1 MYTALRP
8 YVKLPWIGFIAV
20 VTVFSAVSLVAQ
32 SAAGPRTQA
41 PPATHAPASQ
51 ASANESSQASCP
63 RISGMEIPFNAA
75 IQAKVMGT
83 LDSAHLKVGKEIWV
97 TVSNSLAFPGCTLN
111 VGAALYGHIKA
122 IGPGKDAN
130 SSELSLAFDHVDCE
144 GHTKQEMR
152 LWLIGLVAPEE
163 RLTRLHEELP
173 LEMKGGRGR
182 NIKDV
187 TKGMSFTDDTLNP
200 GGKPQ
205 TVLPGVVVEL
215 PKLKLEV
222 TGGPGCS
229 ARITSTE
236 NSVLIPR
243 NSVLFLL
250 MQNKI

>member
-1 MYTALRP
+1 
-8 YVKLPWIGFIAV
+8 
-20 VTVFSAVSLVAQ
+20 
-32 SAAGPRTQA
+32 
-41 PPATHAPASQ
+41 
-51 ASANESSQASCP
+51 
-63 RISGMEIPFNAA
+63 
-75 IQAKVMGT
+75 
-83 LDSAHLKVGKEIWV
+83 
-97 TVSNSLAFPGCTLN
+97 

-130 SSELSLAFDHVDCE
+130 SSELSLSFDHVDCVD
-144 GHTKQEMR
+144 HPKQEMR
-152 LWLIGLVAPEE
+152 LWLIALTAPEE

-173 LEMKGGRGR
+173 LEMKAGAKR
-182 NIKDV
+182 NIKDAA
-187 TKGMSFTDDTLNP
+187 KGMSFDDDVLNP

-205 TVLPGVVVEL
+205 TVQPGVVVEL

-250 MQNKI
+250 MQNKM

>member
-1 MYTALRP
+1 
-8 YVKLPWIGFIAV
+8 
-20 VTVFSAVSLVAQ
+20 
-32 SAAGPRTQA
+32 
-41 PPATHAPASQ
+41 
-51 ASANESSQASCP
+51 
-63 RISGMEIPFNAA
+63 
-75 IQAKVMGT
+75 
-83 LDSAHLKVGKEIWV
+83 
-97 TVSNSLAFPGCTLN
+97 
-111 VGAALYGHIKA
+111 
-122 IGPGKDAN
+122 
-130 SSELSLAFDHVDCE
+130 
-144 GHTKQEMR
+144 
-152 LWLIGLVAPEE
+152 
-163 RLTRLHEELP
+163 LHEELP

>member
-1 MYTALRP
+1 MCTALRS
-8 YVKLPWIGFIAV
+8 YVRLPWIGFLAV
-20 VTVFSAVSLVAQ
+20 VTFFPTVSLWAQ
-32 SAAGPRTQA
+32 SATGPRTQA
-41 PPATHAPASQ
+41 PPSAPAPASQ
-51 ASANESSQASCP
+51 ASANESSQALCP
-63 RISGMEIPFNAA
+63 HITGMEIPFNAA
-75 IQAKVMGT
+75 IQAKVLGT

-97 TVSNSLAFPGCTLN
+97 TISNSLAFSGCTLN

-130 SSELSLAFDHVDCE
+130 SSELSLSFDHVDCVD
-144 GHTKQEMR
+144 HPKQEMR
-152 LWLIGLVAPEE
+152 LWLIALTAPEE

-173 LEMKGGRGR
+173 LEMKAGAKR
-182 NIKDV
+182 NIKDAA
-187 TKGMSFTDDTLNP
+187 KGMSFDDDVLNP

-205 TVLPGVVVEL
+205 TVQPGVVVEL

-250 MQNKI
+250 MQNKM

>member
-1 MYTALRP
+1 
-8 YVKLPWIGFIAV
+8 
-20 VTVFSAVSLVAQ
+20 
-32 SAAGPRTQA
+32 
-41 PPATHAPASQ
+41 
-51 ASANESSQASCP
+51 
-63 RISGMEIPFNAA
+63 
-75 IQAKVMGT
+75 
-83 LDSAHLKVGKEIWV
+83 
-97 TVSNSLAFPGCTLN
+97 
-111 VGAALYGHIKA
+111 
-122 IGPGKDAN
+122 
-130 SSELSLAFDHVDCE
+130 
-144 GHTKQEMR
+144 
-152 LWLIGLVAPEE
+152 
-163 RLTRLHEELP
+163 
-173 LEMKGGRGR
+173 MKGGRGR

>member
-1 MYTALRP
+1 MCTALRSCAR
-8 YVKLPWIGFIAV
+8 LPWIGLIAV

-32 SAAGPRTQA
+32 SAAGPRTS
-41 PPATHAPASQ
+41 ATAAIPAPASQ
-51 ASANESSQASCP
+51 ASANASGQALCP
-63 RISGMEIPFNAA
+63 HISGMEIPFNAA

-122 IGPGKDAN
+122 IGPGNDAN

-144 GHTKQEMR
+144 GHSKQEMR
-152 LWLIGLVAPEE
+152 LWLIALAAPEE
-163 RLTRLHEELP
+163 RLTRLHDELP
-173 LEMKGGRGR
+173 IEMKAGAKR

-187 TKGMSFTDDTLNP
+187 SKGMSFDDDVMNP

-205 TVLPGVVVEL
+205 TVQPGVVVEL

-229 ARITSTE
+229 ARITSTD